1 MPRISAF
8 SLIALFSLILFSHKA
23 IGQVSVEGQLKDV
36 IADWYNSI
44 SKGQMDHFRD
54 LLTDDFQLIAFGNR
68 FDKNQITEMSK
79 DYSDITYSL
88 TNVRTSA
95 SGDLAFIMFDV
106 EMKCNYKNKPIVGRA
121 MEVYLLKKIASQWK
135 VNTKTIVMIEDKK

>member
-23 IGQVSVEGQLKDV
+23 IGQVSVEDQLKDV

-54 LLTDDFQLIAFGNR
+54 LLTDDFQLIAFGSR

-88 TNVRTSA
+88 TNVRTNA
-95 SGDLAFIMFDV
+95 SGDLAFITFDV
-106 EMKCNYKNKPIVGRA
+106 EMKCNYKNKPIVGKA
-121 MEVYLLKKIASQWK
+121 MEVYLLRKIANQWK